1 MYELVI
7 KQKREYVYSDGR
19 VGVTNDDLKL
29 YSYNKEKLM
38 ALALNVL
45 DFIKHE
51 TECTIRQIEEGQINE
66 D

>member
-7 KQKREYVYSDGR
+7 KQKRPYIFADGR
-19 VGVTNDDLKL
+19 ETSSTEELKL
-29 YSYNKEKLM
+29 YSENKEELM
-38 ALALNVL
+38 KLALSVL

-51 TECTIRQIEEGQINE
+51 TECTIRQIEEGQIYE

>member
-29 YSYNKEKLM
+29 YSEDKEKLM
-38 ALALNVL
+38 ALALSVL

-51 TECTIRQIEEGQINE
+51 TECTVRKIEEGQIYE
-66 D
+66 E